1 MARQYLFRMQ
11 FILTFRPYRQRIEK
25 LSLSNIHF
33 PPPPASSVF
42 AGTFTFQTHSSLQ
55 EIHIGQSVYTCPS
68 SIAALVMII
77 PSLRSLSLEDAY
89 VSSIWGPRVR
99 DTDVLAEL
107 KHLRDEDPR
116 KQRLKE
122 IIKCTGRVER
132 IVGGDRGD

>member
-1 MARQYLFRMQ
+1 MACQYLFLRQ
-11 FILTFRPYRQRIEK
+11 FILTFKPYRQRIEK

-55 EIHIGQSVYTCPS
+55 EIHIGQAIYTSPS
-68 SIAALVMII
+68 SVAALVMII
-77 PSLRSLSLEDAY
+77 PSLRSLTLEDAY
-89 VSSIWGPRVR
+89 ISSIWGPRVR
-99 DTDVLAEL
+99 EADVLAEL

-116 KQRLKE
+116 RQRLKD
-122 IIKCTGRVER
+122 IVRCTVRLER